1 MRREAPP
8 VTPPRL
14 TVVAHP
20 LPLFRAGI
28 MATCERLDDCDPV
41 IGAVSLAEVATAVA
55 PHTPKAAVTEVI
67 CVCSTDLDDPVF
79 SGISMLTERRPGL
92 RILLILST
100 PGTRID
106 VSAAMAAGAAGV
118 VEAGVSAEDL
128 TAAIAAAGTG
138 RITLAP
144 GVSWDLDDAPGASI
158 ALTRR
163 ERQVLELMGRGLGN
177 RAIAAELFISE
188 NTVRNH
194 VRRVHEK
201 LDARTRTEAVV
212 RAAKVGLLEITGSGD

>member
-1 MRREAPP
+1 MTAA
-8 VTPPRL
+8 RL

-28 MATCERLDDCDPV
+28 MAACERIDECDPV
-41 IGAVSLAEVATAVA
+41 IGAASLADVATAVA
-55 PHTPKAAVTEVI
+55 PHTPGAAVTDAL
-67 CVCSTDLDDPVF
+67 CVCSTELDDPVF
-79 SGISMLTERRPGL
+79 AGIATLTERRPGL
-92 RILLILST
+92 RLLLILGTGS
-100 PGTRID
+100 TRID
-106 VSAAMAAGAAGV
+106 VSAAMAAGVAGV

-128 TAAIAAAGTG
+128 GAAITAAITG

-144 GVSWDLDDAPGASI
+144 GVSWDLDDAPGADI

-212 RAAKVGLLEITGSGD
+212 RAARVGLLEITAPAD

>member
-1 MRREAPP
+1 VIA
-8 VTPPRL
+8 PRL

-28 MATCERLDDCDPV
+28 MAACERVGICDPV
-41 IGAVSLAEVATAVA
+41 IGASSLAEVATAVA
-55 PHTPKAAVTEVI
+55 PHTPGGPITDAL
-67 CVCSTDLDDPVF
+67 CVCSADLDDVVF
-79 SGISMLTERRPGL
+79 SGIATLRARRPGL
-92 RILLILST
+92 RVIVIVT
-100 PGTRID
+100 AQTARVD
-106 VSAAMAAGAAGV
+106 VTAALAAGV
-118 VEAGVSAEDL
+118 TGVLEASVSGEDL
-128 TAAIAAAGTG
+128 ASAITAARTG

-144 GVSWDLDDAPGASI
+144 GVSSVVGDTPGSI
-158 ALTRR
+158 IDLTRR

-201 LDARTRTEAVV
+201 LDVRTRTEAVV
-212 RAAKVGLLEITGSGD
+212 RAARVGLLDLTEEPSAHPG

>member
-1 MRREAPP
+1 MTA
-8 VTPPRL
+8 PRL

-28 MATCERLDDCDPV
+28 VAACDRLDVCDPV
-41 IGAVSLAEVATAVA
+41 ISAASIAEIATAVA
-55 PHTPKAAVTEVI
+55 PHTPGAEITDAL
-67 CVCSTDLDDPVF
+67 CVCSAELDDPVF
-79 SGISMLTERRPGL
+79 SGIATLTERRPGL
-92 RILLILST
+92 RILLILSA
-100 PGTRID
+100 PNARID

-118 VEAGVSAEDL
+118 IEAGVSAEDL
-128 TAAIAAAGTG
+128 GAAITAACAG

-144 GVSWDLDDAPGASI
+144 GVSWDLDDAPGAGI

-177 RAIAAELFISE
+177 RAIAAQLFISE

-212 RAAKVGLLEITGSGD
+212 RAARVGLLEIAGPTD

>member
-1 MRREAPP
+1 M
-8 VTPPRL
+8 TPPRL

-28 MATCERLDDCDPV
+28 MAACERSGICDPV
-41 IGAVSLAEVATAVA
+41 IGAASLAEVATAVA
-55 PHTPKAAVTEVI
+55 PHTPGATITDAL
-67 CVCSTDLDDPVF
+67 CVCSTDLDDALF
-79 SGISMLTERRPGL
+79 SGIATLRERRPGL
-92 RILLILST
+92 AVVVMLASEAA
-100 PGTRID
+100 RID
-106 VSAAMAAGAAGV
+106 VSAALAAGV
-118 VEAGVSAEDL
+118 TAVLEAGVSGEDFISAM
-128 TAAIAAAGTG
+128 TAASTG

-144 GVSWDLDDAPGASI
+144 GVSGVLADAPGLGV

-212 RAAKVGLLEITGSGD
+212 RAARAGLLDLSEEARPSRD